1 MNGALLVAG
10 THSDAG
16 KSVVVAGICRW
27 LAREGVK
34 VAPFKAQNMAL
45 NSFVTREGA
54 EIGRAQA
61 AQAAAAMVEP
71 EAAMNPVLLK
81 PSAER
86 TTQVVVRG
94 KPWATASATS
104 YGGMKRDLMPV
115 VLESLED
122 LRRRFD
128 VVVCEG
134 AGSPAEINL
143 RENDLANMGLARA
156 AGLPVL
162 LVGDI
167 DRGGLFASLYGTL
180 ALLSPEDQALLA
192 GFLVNKFRGDPA
204 VLAPGLARMTSL
216 TGRPFLGTLPWI
228 PGLGLDGEDSL
239 ALDAPRPV
247 KPPLGRDVL
256 SVAVARLGRISN
268 FTDFDAL
275 AHEPGVSVRF
285 TTSAEEILD
294 ADLAVI
300 PGTKATVDD
309 LKLLRSRGLD
319 VPSPRGRGAA
329 CPPSASVAAT
339 RCSAGASKTA
349 WRAARREATGLGL
362 LPVET
367 SFEEEKILGRPEGRA
382 PGFGDAEVSGYEI
395 HHGRIRQSGG
405 EPLFASGDD
414 AEGCRVGA
422 TLGTSW
428 HGVLESDDFR
438 RAFLAWVAAE
448 RNLDWRPGE
457 QSFAAAREAQ
467 LEKLGD
473 LVADN
478 VDREALMR
486 LIDGGPPR
494 GCRSSALSFQASA
507 LSKSSTTVRSYAE
520 ASRRRRRWSG
530 ASPSAFATMS
540 GGEREAKLMA
550 DRLKADRAAEAWPA
564 SSAYHRG
571 HRDPGRRQGLGAPAR
586 RLPRSQVRQPGHAGG
601 PGVVLRHGTA
611 WGQGSCWCG
620 CWAGAGRGPR
630 VSRSCGGAAGGSAF
644 RCWPSAGRPS
654 RMRSLRRSR
663 PRLRGP
669 CWRPSSTCVTAGWAT
684 RRTCS
689 ASSPTP
695 FSWRATGSSRPRR
708 CQRSASTIRGCP
720 KVLRSKSCSR
730 STTPRGPRWV

>member
-1 MNGALLVAG
+1 MAG

-27 LAREGVK
+27 LAREGVS

-61 AQAAAAMVEP
+61 SQAAAARAEP
-71 EAAMNPVLLK
+71 EVAMNPILLK
-81 PSAER
+81 PSAGR

-94 KPWATASATS
+94 KARTTASAMS
-104 YGGMKRDLMPV
+104 YGGMKKNLMPV
-115 VLESLED
+115 VLESLSD

-180 ALLSPEDQALLA
+180 ALLSPEDQCLVA
-192 GFLVNKFRGDPA
+192 GFLVNKFRGDRA
-204 VLAPGLARMTSL
+204 VLAPGLERMSAL
-216 TGRPFLGTLPWI
+216 TGRPFLGTLPWMR
-228 PGLGLDGEDSL
+228 GLGIDGEDSL

-256 SVAVARLGRISN
+256 TVAVARLGRISN

-285 TTSAEEILD
+285 TTSAHEILD
-294 ADLAVI
+294 ADLAVL

-319 VPSPRGRGAA
+319 GTLTERAKRGLPTLGICGGYQMLGGRIEDGVE
-329 CPPSASVAAT
+329 SGES
-339 RCSAGASKTA
+339 
-349 WRAARREATGLGL
+349 EAIGLGL

-367 SFEEEKILGRPEGRA
+367 FFEEEKTLGRPEGRA

-395 HHGRIRQSGG
+395 HHGRVRHCG
-405 EPLFASGDD
+405 EPLFRVGDD
-414 AEGCRVGA
+414 TEGCRIGA

-428 HGVLESDDFR
+428 HGVFESDDFR

-448 RNLDWRPGE
+448 RGLDWSPGE
-457 QSFAAAREAQ
+457 QSFAAVRDAQ

-473 LVADN
+473 LIADN
-478 VDREALMR
+478 VDRDALMR
-486 LIDGGPPR
+486 LIEDGPPCGLPVVR
-494 GCRSSALSFQASA
+494 LRASGFRPQQRD
-507 LSKSSTTVRSYAE
+507 SN
-520 ASRRRRRWSG
+520 G
-530 ASPSAFATMS
+530 ASVAETSRPAGAEPTSPAESVFAATDANPN
-540 GGEREAKLMA
+540 RPN
-550 DRLKADRAAEAWPA
+550 LKADA
-564 SSAYHRG
+564 
-571 HRDPGRRQGLGAPAR
+571 
-586 RLPRSQVRQPGHAGG
+586 
-601 PGVVLRHGTA
+601 
-611 WGQGSCWCG
+611 
-620 CWAGAGRGPR
+620 
-630 VSRSCGGAAGGSAF
+630 
-644 RCWPSAGRPS
+644 
-654 RMRSLRRSR
+654 
-663 PRLRGP
+663 
-669 CWRPSSTCVTAGWAT
+669 
-684 RRTCS
+684 
-689 ASSPTP
+689 
-695 FSWRATGSSRPRR
+695 
-708 CQRSASTIRGCP
+708 
-720 KVLRSKSCSR
+720 
-730 STTPRGPRWV
+730 